1 MKKIYIIIALLMF
14 ANSSNAE
21 NKVNCESVLS
31 KMKPECNFI
40 GKSFKGLKNFSSKHQ
55 TIGQTMGKEK
65 KEPGEKKTLRQIS
78 EENKTIDQTYR
89 NIKKK
94 LEKK

>member
-1 MKKIYIIIALLMF
+1 
-14 ANSSNAE
+14 
-21 NKVNCESVLS
+21 
-31 KMKPECNFI
+31 
-40 GKSFKGLKNFSSKHQ
+40 
-55 TIGQTMGKEK
+55 MGMEK